1 MFINRMNN
9 YRILKQW
16 NVYYYYKEILLLL
29 TIIVEYMGMIMNKIS

>member
-16 NVYYYYKEILLLL
+16 NVYYYYKGILLLL